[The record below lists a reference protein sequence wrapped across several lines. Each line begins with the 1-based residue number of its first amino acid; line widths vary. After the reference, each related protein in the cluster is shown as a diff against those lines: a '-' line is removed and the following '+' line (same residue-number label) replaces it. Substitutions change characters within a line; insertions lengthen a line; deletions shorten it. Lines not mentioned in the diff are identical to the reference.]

1 VKSILFFVIAVL
13 SLALAMFFEPL
24 YGLSPEF
31 FEPVYQF
38 IKNGGADVLYITSF
52 LAFIIALF
60 SWLSTWTSLLVF
72 VILMVA
78 SGYFLSIEGVVV
90 KIGEFPVL

>member
-13 SLALAMFFEPL
+13 SLALAMFIEQL
-24 YGLSPEF
+24 HGISPEV

-60 SWLSTWTSLLVF
+60 SWLSTWTSLLAF

-78 SGYFLSIEGVVV
+78 SGYFLSIEGVVLQ
-90 KIGEFPVL
+90 IGKLTVL